1 MSLKPF
7 TYPFPETRFLHAGP
21 NVYKFKIRYGNSI
34 RGEEIENKEV
44 IVRELEDSIRVV
56 LGNLDNLQPF
66 TTEHFIVFP
75 YKSKWERVSHLKF
88 KHGEIVLAPYPFV
101 FTLYVEMKWFHEN
114 SSPGKPVNDSPLGLV
129 SLPFLYKTK
138 IAFIT
143 SCCTKS
149 LVYVSSSDFAPW
161 LLPRSIQNCRHETN
175 CPLALEKEA
184 SQESGFSLKVLAEK
198 KSAETMMRKRRH
210 TEVPSSPRKS
220 GPDSSKVGTSS
231 QGPSK
236 KKPPMETMRNMEGK
250 TQQEQQETPAFDV
263 TDVQEQAAH
272 RLTPFLCLSVFLAG
286 PKWGDSL
293 AGQMTPSLQ
302 QNNLPPPKGPTE
314 LGTTGFFGF
323 LR

>member
-44 IVRELEDSIRVV
+44 IVRELE
-56 LGNLDNLQPF
+56 
-66 TTEHFIVFP
+66 
-75 YKSKWERVSHLKF
+75 
-88 KHGEIVLAPYPFV
+88 
-101 FTLYVEMKWFHEN
+101 
-114 SSPGKPVNDSPLGLV
+114 
-129 SLPFLYKTK
+129 
-138 IAFIT
+138 
-143 SCCTKS
+143 
-149 LVYVSSSDFAPW
+149 
-161 LLPRSIQNCRHETN
+161 
-175 CPLALEKEA
+175 
-184 SQESGFSLKVLAEK
+184 VLAEK

-263 TDVQEQAAH
+263 TDVQEQ
-272 RLTPFLCLSVFLAG
+272 G

-323 LR
+323 LSTVFPFSYFFRRNSQ